1 MNLIKKLFTKQKAP
15 VQQKRSFKAAQ
26 KSRLT
31 NWLFNSFTKINFD
44 TKNELKTLITRCR
57 DLSKNNEIFR
67 SHLNNFEKS
76 IIGNKGFKL
85 QSLVKGVDGA
95 LAEVINE
102 ELERAWS
109 DYGKRA
115 NAFITKDRSNG

>member
-1 MNLIKKLFTKQKAP
+1 MNLIKKLFNKQKAP

-85 QSLVKGVDGA
+85 QSLVKDSDGA

-102 ELERAWS
+102 ELERAWAA
-109 DYGKRA
+109 YGKRA